1 MKTPINIHL
10 PPSGDVSFF
19 MDFDASS
26 IADQC
31 TVAAFNAAPGCEPE
45 VVHLML
51 RVVKL
56 GDTVVDGGA
65 NIGFFT
71 MLMAKLVGETGRVYA
86 FEPAE
91 QNIHK
96 LAVNSHVNKFENIT
110 IVSNPL
116 WSKMESVTL
125 YMAENSGFTSLA
137 QSPNTVGK
145 AEKQAITLDAY
156 FSEPVD
162 VKLIKLDI
170 EGAELRAL
178 GGFSRY
184 WQSYLVCELNDEALR
199 LFNNSADQL
208 RRHMDGRGYEMF
220 LLHPDGRF
228 PTLIPPDVHIQTN
241 KMNLNVLFS
250 TMENVV
256 KAWPS
261 ETIIVDH

>member
-1 MKTPINIHL
+1 MKTPININL
-10 PPSGDVSFF
+10 SSGSVSFF
-19 MDFDASS
+19 LDLDASS

-31 TVAAFNAAPGCEPE
+31 TAASFNAAGCCEPE

-51 RVVKL
+51 RTLKP
-56 GDTVVDGGA
+56 GDIVVDGGA

-96 LAVNSHVNKFENIT
+96 LAVNSNANKFENIT

-116 WSKMESVTL
+116 WSKVEPVTL

-137 QSPNTVGK
+137 KSPVTIGQ
-145 AEKQAITLDAY
+145 AEKQAITLDTY
-156 FSEPVD
+156 FSQPTSI
-162 VKLIKLDI
+162 KLLKLDI
-170 EGAELRAL
+170 EGAEYHVLSKGLANL
-178 GGFSRY
+178 PDY
-184 WQSYLVCELNDEALR
+184 IVCELNIEALQ
-199 LFNNSADQL
+199 LFGHSDGKL
-208 RRHMDGRGYEMF
+208 REYMYDSGFEMF
-220 LLHPDGRF
+220 LLHADGRF
-228 PTLIPPDVHIQTN
+228 PTNLPLDVEIETN
-241 KMNLNVLFS
+241 IMNLNVLFS

-261 ETIIVDH
+261 ATINY

>member
-31 TVAAFNAAPGCEPE
+31 TVANFNASGCCEPE

-51 RVVKL
+51 RVLKP
-56 GDTVVDGGA
+56 GDIVVDGGA

-71 MLMAKLVGETGRVYA
+71 MLMAKLIGETGRVYA

-96 LAVNSHVNKFENIT
+96 LAVNANVNKFEHIT

-116 WSKMESVTL
+116 WSKVEPVTL

-137 QSPNTVGK
+137 KSPVTIGQ

-156 FSEPVD
+156 FDKPSN
-162 VKLIKLDI
+162 VKLLKLDI
-170 EGAELRAL
+170 EGSELHALTGSLGYGRAT
-178 GGFSRY
+178 Y
-184 WQSYLVCELNDEALR
+184 MVCELNDEALQ
-199 LFNNSADQL
+199 LFGHSAKKL
-208 RRHMDGRGYEMF
+208 RGYMRGVGYEMF
-220 LLHPDGRF
+220 LLYPDGRF
-228 PTLIPPDVHIQTN
+228 PTLIPPDVEIKTN
-241 KMNLNVLFS
+241 KQNLNVLFS

-261 ETIIVDH
+261 ETINY